1 MLPRRKKKP
10 EAAPE
15 TKASDSIIEIL
26 QTQINEE
33 RTQQA
38 RPSSRTQSDR
48 KVITKKK
55 QKPVAPVEPSQP
67 KTQSPPR
74 PKPRYATTE
83 TVTEESHTEMSVS
96 APEIKPLAASG
107 FSYFDRL
114 TERSIFDD
122 PLKDFPELRKH
133 LEPK

>member
-15 TKASDSIIEIL
+15 TKAADSIIEML
-26 QTQINEE
+26 QTQIDEE
-33 RTQQA
+33 RTKQA
-38 RPSSRTQSDR
+38 RPSSRTQPDR
-48 KVITKKK
+48 KIITKKK
-55 QKPVAPVEPSQP
+55 QKPAEPTQP

-83 TVTEESHTEMSVS
+83 TVTGETTTTETSVS
-96 APEIKPLAASG
+96 APDHIKPLAATG

-122 PLKDFPELRKH
+122 PLKDFPGLRKH
-133 LEPK
+133 LDPK